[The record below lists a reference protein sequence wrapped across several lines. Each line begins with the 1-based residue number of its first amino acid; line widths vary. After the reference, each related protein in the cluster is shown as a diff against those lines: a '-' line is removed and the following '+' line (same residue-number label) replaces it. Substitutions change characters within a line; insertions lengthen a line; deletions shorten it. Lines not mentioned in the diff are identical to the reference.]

1 MSMNK
6 QELFQAFREAASM
19 EFAEVPRDDSQI
31 NYIFSADFEDRMNS
45 LIRQATKTCPKIIHA
60 DCTHVKRRR

>member
-19 EFAEVPRDDSQI
+19 EFAEIPRDDSQI
-31 NYIFSADFEDRMNS
+31 QHIFSADFEDKMNI
-45 LIRQATKTCPKIIHA
+45 LIRQAPQDLSKEN
-60 DCTHVKRRR
+60 TH

>member
-6 QELFQAFREAASM
+6 QELFQAFREVASL

-31 NYIFSADFEDRMNS
+31 NYTFSADFEDRMNF
-45 LIRQATKTCPKIIHA
+45 LIRQAP
-60 DCTHVKRRR
+60 

>member
-6 QELFQAFREAASM
+6 QELFQAFREVASL

-31 NYIFSADFEDRMNS
+31 NYTFSADFEDRMNS
-45 LIRQATKTCPKIIHA
+45 LIRQTTQDLSKDNTC
-60 DCTHVKRRR
+60 